1 MIKTFA
7 ASINFETGS
16 SDLTEESKATLDQL
30 ADFMKDKDKAF
41 LNISAYTDNVGNED
55 DNLQLSRERA
65 FTVKTY
71 LKDKGIDSDR
81 MKAKGFGEA
90 DPIADNDTEE
100 GKAQNRRVELSVE

>member
-1 MIKTFA
+1 M
-7 ASINFETGS
+7 S
-16 SDLTEESKATLDQL
+16 SWHFSPRGKAV
-30 ADFMKDKDKAF
+30 KSGAF
-41 LNISAYTDNVGNED
+41 LPRD